1 MHSFGSPGHFPSFP
15 RTSSFCSS
23 QVELRKR
30 EMHPAP
36 LPGERGPPGAACEAG
51 VGVQEGKG
59 WQERPSRVPA
69 VQGVSWSLAV
79 SPSAWLLQ
87 VRSWNRY
94 ETETSS

>member
-1 MHSFGSPGHFPSFP
+1 MHSFTSLGHFPSFP

-36 LPGERGPPGAACEAG
+36 LPGERGHPGAACEAG

-59 WQERPSRVPA
+59 WQERPSRVPG
-69 VQGVSWSLAV
+69 VQGVSWSLGCQSFSLA
-79 SPSAWLLQ
+79 AAGEKLEQ
-87 VRSWNRY
+87 VRDGD
-94 ETETSS
+94 